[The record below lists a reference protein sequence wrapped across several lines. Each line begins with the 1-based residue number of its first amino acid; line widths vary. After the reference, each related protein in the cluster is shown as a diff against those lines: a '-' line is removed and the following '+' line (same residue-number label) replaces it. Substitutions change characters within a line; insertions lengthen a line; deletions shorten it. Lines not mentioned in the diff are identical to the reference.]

1 MNKIIYYVILAFFIS
16 LIQGPILIPILRRL
30 KFGQNIRD
38 EGPKSHQKKS
48 GTPTMGGVIFI
59 LATAITLL
67 IFQRNYNYEIIVCL
81 LAFIVFGFIGFLDDM
96 LKIIH
101 KHNEGLKPYQKM
113 GLILLVGV
121 VLGVYGVKN
130 IGTDVY
136 IPFINTT
143 YELGWIYIPFMIVFF
158 AATTN
163 AVNLTD
169 GLDGLATSVSLL
181 IITFLGLVS
190 FAFNNSVLTSFCA
203 IIAGA
208 LLGFLRNNSYPA
220 KIFMGDTGSLAL
232 GGVIA
237 TIAMMLKLQLLIP
250 IVAGIPVAETLS
262 VIIQVTS
269 YKLTRKRVFKMSPL
283 HHHFELSGWHE
294 TKVVVI
300 FSIITVIL
308 CLLGFLSLSL

>member
-1 MNKIIYYVILAFFIS
+1 MSKIIYYVILAFFIS
-16 LIQGPILIPILRRL
+16 LIQGPILIPLLRRL

-48 GTPTMGGVIFI
+48 GTPTMGGIIFI

-67 IFQRNYNYEIIVCL
+67 IFERSYNYEAIVCL
-81 LAFIVFGFIGFLDDM
+81 LAFIAFGFIGFLDDM

-113 GLILLVGV
+113 GLIILVAGL
-121 VLGVYGVKN
+121 LGVYGAKY
-130 IGTDVY
+130 IGTDIY
-136 IPFINTT
+136 MPFINKT
-143 YELGWIYIPFMIVFF
+143 YELGGLYIPFMVVFF

-181 IITFLGLVS
+181 IITFFGLVS
-190 FAFNNSVLTSFCA
+190 FAFNHYALTSFCA
-203 IIAGA
+203 IVAGS

-237 TIAMMLKLQLLIP
+237 AVAMMLKLPILVV

-269 YKLTRKRVFKMSPL
+269 YKLTKKRVFKMAPL

-308 CLLGFLSLSL
+308 CLIGFLSLSL